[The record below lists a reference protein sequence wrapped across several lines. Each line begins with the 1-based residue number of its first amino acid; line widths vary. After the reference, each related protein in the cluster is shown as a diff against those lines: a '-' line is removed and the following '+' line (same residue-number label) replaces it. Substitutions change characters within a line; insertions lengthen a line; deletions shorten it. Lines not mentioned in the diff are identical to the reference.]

1 MVKASCSLDRIV
13 FKTYFFIKNKC
24 FLADSTRYLRNELIN
39 LPTQM
44 LQLQNI
50 IHTQFR
56 NYVQQSFH
64 FEDRIIGICGKNGTG
79 KTNLLDAIYYLSFSK
94 SYFSRADAANVHHG
108 MLGLRIEGK
117 YQLNTIDQHLVFI
130 LRENNRKELT
140 LNDETYKKFSDH
152 IGKFSCVMIAP
163 DDIAIIAGSSDERRK
178 LIDTIIS
185 QFNKHYLLLLID
197 YQKLLLQRNAVLKQ
211 LAESGYVDESL
222 FEILDQQ
229 LCKKGDQIFEIRKD
243 FLVGYLQLVAEIYSK
258 IAGNSDQIELFYE
271 SQLLQQNM
279 DELFKINLQKDK
291 TLQRTCAGIH
301 KDDIIFKMQKQV
313 FKNEASQ
320 GQRKSLLF
328 ALKLAERQ
336 ILKEQ
341 KGYTPILLLD
351 DVFEK
356 LDEKRMYQLLHW
368 VCTESDGQVFIT
380 DTHVQRLREQLT
392 QTNIP
397 FQLIEIQ

>member
-1 MVKASCSLDRIV
+1 
-13 FKTYFFIKNKC
+13 
-24 FLADSTRYLRNELIN
+24 
-39 LPTQM
+39 M

-50 IHTQFR
+50 TLTQFR

-64 FEDRIIGICGKNGTG
+64 FEDRVIGICGKNGSG

-94 SYFSRADAANVHHG
+94 SYFSRADSANVLHG
-108 MLGLRIEGK
+108 MQGLRLEGN
-117 YQLNTIDQHLVFI
+117 YQLHLEDQHLVFI

-140 LNDETYKKFSDH
+140 LNDETYKRFSDH

-163 DDIAIIAGSSDERRK
+163 DDISIITGSSDERRK

-185 QFNKHYLLLLID
+185 QFNKSYLLLLID
-197 YQKLLLQRNAVLKQ
+197 YQKLLQQRNSVLKQ
-211 LAESGYVDESL
+211 LAETGRIDEAL
-222 FEILDQQ
+222 LQIIDLQ
-229 LCKKGDQIFEIRKD
+229 LCKKGDELFLIRKD
-243 FLVGYLQLVAEIYSK
+243 FLVNYLQLVKEIYAK
-258 IAGNSDQIELFYE
+258 ISGNSDQIDLFYD
-271 SQLLQQNM
+271 SQLAQQNM
-279 DELFKINLQKDK
+279 ETLFKLNQQKDRM
-291 TLQRTCAGIH
+291 LQRTSAGIH
-301 KDDIIFKMQKQV
+301 KDDIVFKMHDHV

-328 ALKLAERQ
+328 ALKLAEWQ
-336 ILKEQ
+336 ILKQQ

-368 VCTESDGQVFIT
+368 VCSESDGQVFIT
-380 DTHVQRLREQLT
+380 DTHVHRLNEQLS
-392 QTNIP
+392 QTNVS

>member
-1 MVKASCSLDRIV
+1 
-13 FKTYFFIKNKC
+13 
-24 FLADSTRYLRNELIN
+24 
-39 LPTQM
+39 M
-44 LQLQNI
+44 LKLQNI
-50 IHTQFR
+50 ILTQFR

-64 FEDRIIGICGKNGTG
+64 FKDRVVGICGKNGSG

-94 SYFSRADAANVHHG
+94 SYFSRADATNVHHG
-108 MLGLRIEGK
+108 LLGLRLEGN
-117 YQLNTIDQHLVFI
+117 YQLHDTDQNLVFI

-140 LNDETYKKFSDH
+140 LNDETYKRFSDH

-163 DDIAIIAGSSDERRK
+163 DDISIIAGSSEERRK

-185 QFNKHYLLLLID
+185 QFNKSYLLLLIE
-197 YQKLLLQRNAVLKQ
+197 YQKLLLQRNAILKQ
-211 LAESGYVDESL
+211 YAETGQIDESL
-222 FEILDQQ
+222 IEILDQQ
-229 LCKKGDQIFEIRKD
+229 LCRKGDQLFQDRKD
-243 FLVGYLQLVAEIYSK
+243 FLKGYLVLVEEIYSK
-258 IAGNSDQIELFYE
+258 IAGDSDQISLVYE
-271 SQLLQQNM
+271 SQLLHQNM
-279 DELFKINLQKDK
+279 ESLFQMNKQKDRL
-291 TLQRTCAGIH
+291 LQRTNAGIH
-301 KDDIIFKMQKQV
+301 KDDIVFKMQDQV

-328 ALKLAERQ
+328 ALKLAEWQ

-380 DTHVQRLREQLT
+380 DTHSDRLKIQLSD
-392 QTNIP
+392 TNTA
-397 FQLIEIQ
+397 FQLIEIK

>member
-1 MVKASCSLDRIV
+1 
-13 FKTYFFIKNKC
+13 
-24 FLADSTRYLRNELIN
+24 
-39 LPTQM
+39 M

-50 IHTQFR
+50 ILTQFR

-64 FEDRIIGICGKNGTG
+64 FEDRIIGICGKNGSG

-94 SYFSRADAANVHHG
+94 SYFSRADSANVHHG
-108 MLGLRIEGK
+108 LQGLRLEGN
-117 YQLNTIDQHLVFI
+117 YQLNNELQHLVFI

-140 LNDETYKKFSDH
+140 LNEETYKRFSDH

-163 DDIAIIAGSSDERRK
+163 DDISIITGSSDERRK

-185 QFNKHYLLLLID
+185 QFNKSYLLLLID
-197 YQKLLLQRNAVLKQ
+197 YQKLLQQRNSVLKQ
-211 LAESGYVDESL
+211 LAETGVVDEAL
-222 FEILDQQ
+222 LQIIDLQ
-229 LCKKGDQIFEIRKD
+229 LCKKGNDIFLIRKK
-243 FLVGYLQLVAEIYSK
+243 FLANYLLLVKEIYSK
-258 IAGNSDQIELFYE
+258 ISGNADLIDLIYE
-271 SQLLQQNM
+271 SQLLDQDMEAWFKQNQ
-279 DELFKINLQKDK
+279 QKDRL
-291 TLQRTCAGIH
+291 LQRTSAGIH
-301 KDDIIFKMQKQV
+301 KDDIVFKMHNHV

-328 ALKLAERQ
+328 ALKLAEWQ
-336 ILKEQ
+336 ILKQE

-356 LDEKRMYQLLHW
+356 LDEKRMYQLLQW

-380 DTHVQRLREQLT
+380 DTHIQRLKEQLS
-392 QTNIP
+392 QTNNS

>member
-1 MVKASCSLDRIV
+1 
-13 FKTYFFIKNKC
+13 
-24 FLADSTRYLRNELIN
+24 
-39 LPTQM
+39 M

-50 IHTQFR
+50 ILTQFR

-64 FEDRIIGICGKNGTG
+64 FKDRVIGICGKNGSG

-94 SYFSRADAANVHHG
+94 SYFSRADSANVHHG
-108 MLGLRIEGK
+108 MLGLRLEGR
-117 YQLNTIDQHLVFI
+117 YQLHNIDQHLVFI
-130 LRENNRKELT
+130 LRENNRKELM
-140 LNDETYKKFSDH
+140 LNEENYKRFSDH

-163 DDIAIIAGSSDERRK
+163 DDISIISGPSEERRK

-197 YQKLLLQRNAVLKQ
+197 YQKLIQQRNSVLKQ
-211 LAESGYVDESL
+211 LAETSQIDEAL
-222 FEILDQQ
+222 IQILDVQ
-229 LCKKGDQIFEIRKD
+229 LCQKGNQLFEIRKS
-243 FLVGYLQLVAEIYSK
+243 FLSEYLLLVAEIYTK
-258 IAGNSDQIELFYE
+258 IAGDSDQIELFYE
-271 SQLLQQNM
+271 SQLM
-279 DELFKINLQKDK
+279 HHSMESLFQMNTQKDRI
-291 TLQRTCAGIH
+291 LQRTSTGIH
-301 KDDIIFKMQKQV
+301 KDDIIFKMQHQT

-328 ALKLAERQ
+328 ALKLAEWQ

-356 LDEKRMYQLLHW
+356 LDEKRMYQLLNW
-368 VCTESDGQVFIT
+368 VCTESDGQIFIT
-380 DTHVQRLREQLT
+380 DTHSQRLKDQLA
-392 QTNIP
+392 QTKTS

>member
-1 MVKASCSLDRIV
+1 
-13 FKTYFFIKNKC
+13 
-24 FLADSTRYLRNELIN
+24 
-39 LPTQM
+39 M

-50 IHTQFR
+50 TLTQFR

-64 FEDRIIGICGKNGTG
+64 FEDRVIGICGKNGSG

-94 SYFSRADAANVHHG
+94 SYFLRADSANVLHG
-108 MLGLRIEGK
+108 MQGLRLEGN
-117 YQLNTIDQHLVFI
+117 YQLHLEDQHLVFI

-140 LNDETYKKFSDH
+140 LNDETYKRFSDH

-163 DDIAIIAGSSDERRK
+163 DDISIITGSSDERRK

-185 QFNKHYLLLLID
+185 QFNKSYLLLLID
-197 YQKLLLQRNAVLKQ
+197 YQKLLQQRNSVLKQ
-211 LAESGYVDESL
+211 LAETGRIDEALLQIIDLQL
-222 FEILDQQ
+222 F
-229 LCKKGDQIFEIRKD
+229 KKGDELFLIRKD
-243 FLVGYLQLVAEIYSK
+243 FLVNYLQLVKEIYAK
-258 IAGNSDQIELFYE
+258 ISGNSDQIDLFYD
-271 SQLLQQNM
+271 SQLAQQNM
-279 DELFKINLQKDK
+279 ETLFKLNQQKDRM
-291 TLQRTCAGIH
+291 LQRTSAGIH
-301 KDDIIFKMQKQV
+301 KDDIVFKMHDHV

-328 ALKLAERQ
+328 ALKLAEWQ
-336 ILKEQ
+336 ILKQQ

-368 VCTESDGQVFIT
+368 VCSESDGQVFIT
-380 DTHVQRLREQLT
+380 DTHVHRLNEQLS
-392 QTNIP
+392 QTNVS

>member
-1 MVKASCSLDRIV
+1 
-13 FKTYFFIKNKC
+13 
-24 FLADSTRYLRNELIN
+24 
-39 LPTQM
+39 M
-44 LQLQNI
+44 LKLQNI
-50 IHTQFR
+50 ILTQFR

-64 FEDRIIGICGKNGTG
+64 FKDRVVGICGKNGSG

-108 MLGLRIEGK
+108 LMGFRLEGN
-117 YQLNTIDQHLVFI
+117 YQLHDTNQNLVFI

-140 LNDETYKKFSDH
+140 LNEETYKRFSDH

-163 DDIAIIAGSSDERRK
+163 DDISIISGSSEERRK

-185 QFNKHYLLLLID
+185 QFNKSYLLLLID
-197 YQKLLLQRNAVLKQ
+197 YQKLLQQRNAILKQ
-211 LAESGYVDESL
+211 YAETGQIDESL
-222 FEILDQQ
+222 IEILDQQ
-229 LCKKGDQIFEIRKD
+229 LCRKGDQLFKDRKE
-243 FLVGYLQLVAEIYSK
+243 FLAGYLVLVAEIYSK
-258 IAGNSDQIELFYE
+258 IAGDSDQITLVYE

-279 DELFKINLQKDK
+279 ESIFHINKQKDRL
-291 TLQRTCAGIH
+291 LQRTNAGIH
-301 KDDIIFKMQKQV
+301 KDDIVFKMQDQV

-328 ALKLAERQ
+328 ALKLAEWQ

-380 DTHVQRLREQLT
+380 DTHSDRLKEQLSE
-392 QTNIP
+392 TNTA
-397 FQLIEIQ
+397 FQLIEIN